1 MCTVTLNID
10 EALARKVNP
19 ALTSMEA
26 ITLWAQ
32 QLVDRR
38 IADLLEI
45 RSRENLTPY
54 TIEELHARIDQ
65 SLRDSA
71 AGLGQES
78 EEMFREME
86 EEFALEEERAYW
98 AQSVERDLTDIAEG
112 KPAEYVSGDEFW
124 NRFEQAAMKQYE
136 NVPA

>member
-26 ITLWAQ
+26 ITSWAQ
-32 QLVDRR
+32 QLVDKR

-112 KPAEYVSGDEFW
+112 KTAEYMSGDEFW
-124 NRFEQAAMKQYE
+124 SRFEQAAMKQYE